1 MQNRGGSLISSLI
14 GLVLVL
20 IVGAVVV
27 VWLTSPSGPFSK
39 QAPAP
44 APISIG
50 QIQKVYKME
59 TAEVTSSTAIEG
71 ETKNALPFSSEK
83 FIYQI
88 YVTLTAGIDLEQ
100 MKDGDIVASGDTVTV
115 KMPQPKILRTE
126 RSGKVLWHNREV
138 FSGFSENPNLLEE
151 VQQEGVNRVTKTVLE
166 QGELMRKARL
176 NAEDNLRNLIL
187 QLGYKNVVFTYADGS
202 VTPAPVS
209 TAKPK

>member
-1 MQNRGGSLISSLI
+1 MRNKGGNLLTSLT
-14 GLVLVL
+14 GLVLV
-20 IVGAVVV
+20 IVVAIVVV
-27 VWLTSPSGPFSK
+27 VWLTSSLSPFNR
-39 QAPAP
+39 QPPAP
-44 APISIG
+44 AAISIG
-50 QIQKVYKME
+50 QIQKQYKME

-100 MKDGDIVASGDTVTV
+100 MKDGDIVVSGDSVTV
-115 KMPQPKILRTE
+115 RLPQPKILRAE

-151 VQQEGVNRVTKTVLE
+151 VQQEGVSRVTKTVLE
-166 QGELMRKARL
+166 QGELIRKAKI
-176 NAEDNLRNLIL
+176 NAEDNVRNLIL
-187 QLGYKNVVFTYADGS
+187 QLGYKNVVFTYADTPI
-202 VTPAPVS
+202 TPAPVS